1 MGVRNLTE
9 KFCSS
14 VTEVGKYRDNRR
26 QGLFLV
32 VQKTG
37 SKNWGQILHVK
48 DSGEKPELGL
58 GGFPTISLAE
68 ARQIA
73 SENHA
78 LARRGIN
85 PKKTRAFQQTIPS
98 FAELAEEVIQS
109 KRSGWTNDKSEK
121 QWRSTLKMYAFPVI
135 GRLPV
140 SEITSRHIAIVLKPI
155 WTTKV
160 DTASKLR
167 GRIESVLDLA
177 IYLKHL
183 EAPNPAT
190 LKGNLEFEL
199 PKRSRNGGHRPAVS
213 QKDAHRWWSA
223 LMERDGISQKAL
235 QILMLTASRGKEIRK
250 MAWGQLEIFDD
261 RTQQKN
267 GYAGIWRRDVE
278 IMKMR
283 TRHEVPLTHYML
295 GVIKST
301 GTSDGLVFPS
311 PQSGKMLSE
320 NALNKM
326 MKDMHYA
333 DPQGGFFDIW
343 SKKRAVSHGLRSTF
357 RDWAGEHG
365 LAHEVAEIQMSHK
378 IGDAA
383 QQAYFRTQLL
393 KKRAN
398 ASDDFLIFLQTPEG
412 SKDPTNESEGVGK

>member
-9 KFCSS
+9 KFCNS
-14 VTEVGKYRDNRR
+14 VTEVGRHRDNRR
-26 QGLFLV
+26 QGLFLM

-48 DSGEKPELGL
+48 NSGEKPELGL

-68 ARQIA
+68 ARKIA

-85 PKKTRAFQQTIPS
+85 PKKSRAVQQTIPN

-109 KRSGWTNDKSEK
+109 KCSGWTNEKSEK

-140 SEITSRHIAIVLKPI
+140 SEITSRHIAKVLNPI
-155 WTTKV
+155 WTTKAE
-160 DTASKLR
+160 TASRLR
-167 GRIESVLDLA
+167 GRIEAVLDLA

-199 PKRSRNGGHRPAVS
+199 PKRSRNGDHRPAVS

-235 QILMLTASRGKEIRK
+235 QILMLTASRGKEVRK
-250 MAWGQLEIFDD
+250 MAWDQLEIFDD
-261 RTQQKN
+261 RTQQQN

-283 TRHEVPLTHYML
+283 TRHEVPLTQYML
-295 GVIKST
+295 GVIQST
-301 GTSDGLVFPS
+301 GTSNGLVFPS
-311 PQSGKMLSE
+311 PRSGKMLSE

-326 MKDMHYA
+326 MKDMHEA

-357 RDWAGEHG
+357 SDWAGEHG
-365 LAHEVAEIQMSHK
+365 LAREVAEIQMSHK
-378 IGDAA
+378 IGDAV

-398 ASDDFLIFLQTPEG
+398 ASDDFLIFLQSPAGLRGPKNEREG
-412 SKDPTNESEGVGK
+412 NGE